1 MFGEY
6 VEDEI
11 TKNLIHITGYPKWV
25 AWAVTFLIAVMPIT
39 KAPLNA
45 HPIIVTAE
53 SMLGLDQRS
62 IVSIPRELLL
72 AYPCTA
78 RHASA
83 DYPPVLSRQ
92 VMVSVLV

>member
-1 MFGEY
+1 MFGEF

-11 TKNLIHITGYPKWV
+11 SKNLIHITGYPKWV

-62 IVSIPRELLL
+62 IVSTPKSSYFQTYI
-72 AYPCTA
+72 
-78 RHASA
+78 S
-83 DYPPVLSRQ
+83 
-92 VMVSVLV
+92 